1 MKNLELFQE
10 KPLLADKIE
19 LTPTSLAIRGD
30 MNEADYELAWG
41 KLAYLEGAIEWWS
54 GDLWNAQ
61 EAKYG
66 KRANF
71 AEKHGLASKTLSNRG
86 WICKKSS
93 LRREDLSFQH
103 HELVATM
110 EPAEQREWLEE
121 AVRHSWT
128 VAELRNAIRDAKP
141 IPELPVG
148 VFNVIYADPPWQY
161 DFSRSPTRAIENQ
174 YPTMELEQI
183 KKMPFPAIAEDA
195 VLLMWATSPKL
206 KDALE
211 VVDAWGFEYKTNM
224 VWVKDKIGMGYYA
237 RQQHELLL
245 IAGKGRSVVP
255 KEEDRP
261 PSIIEAP
268 RLEHSSKPPEVRDII
283 QGMYPNGK
291 AIELFARER
300 LSGYWTSW
308 GNEAC

>member
-1 MKNLELFQE
+1 VVRKYKEVCERIENGIRIPNL
-10 KPLLADKIE
+10 
-19 LTPTSLAIRGD
+19 T
-30 MNEADYELAWG
+30 
-41 KLAYLEGAIEWWS
+41 
-54 GDLWNAQ
+54 
-61 EAKYG
+61 
-66 KRANF
+66 F
-71 AEKHGLASKTLSNRG
+71 A
-86 WICKKSS
+86 
-93 LRREDLSFQH
+93 H
-103 HELVATM
+103 HQLVAYM
-110 EPAEQREWLEE
+110 EPALQREWLQE
-121 AVRHSWT
+121 AVRHDWT
-128 VAELRNAIRDAKP
+128 VAELRNAIRDSKP

-148 VFNVIYADPPWQY
+148 VFNIVYADPPWQY